1 MISGNDEIEQ
11 IADIL
16 DCMSDLTYCT
26 VCACMQTQHQEQLKT
41 RDPNARP
48 PPPHNPMAPPP
59 HMHMQQMPPQGRA
72 PPQMMQPQYVQ
83 QAPPQM
89 MQPQYAQ
96 QPAYGYPAQPQA
108 YGQRY

>member
-1 MISGNDEIEQ
+1 M
-11 IADIL
+11 
-16 DCMSDLTYCT
+16 MSLTYCT

-59 HMHMQQMPPQGRA
+59 QMHMQQM
-72 PPQMMQPQYVQ
+72 
-83 QAPPQM
+83 PPQM

-96 QPAYGYPAQPQA
+96 QPAHGYPAQPQA

>member
-1 MISGNDEIEQ
+1 M
-11 IADIL
+11 
-16 DCMSDLTYCT
+16 MSLTYCT

-59 HMHMQQMPPQGRA
+59 QMHMQQMPPQ
-72 PPQMMQPQYVQ
+72 MMQPQYAQ

-96 QPAYGYPAQPQA
+96 QPAHGYPAQPQA